1 MKTKI
6 FLSTSIKTPATRSDC
21 VFVCV
26 CVQVLVQVQV
36 QVLVQVLV
44 QVQVQVQVQV
54 LVHGRERERGENKAS
69 KKDTC
74 VSVALKFVVAAAVAV
89 VTVRLMDSQPQGNV
103 TCPLSCL
110 NTIPHAHYSTKPCHH
125 RFGRCVVGG
134 DGWHCACLPG
144 WTGLLC
150 HVPYKKVQFR
160 PTHTLLLLRWSNA
173 SPICSI
179 FI

>member
-1 MKTKI
+1 M
-6 FLSTSIKTPATRSDC
+6 
-21 VFVCV
+21 
-26 CVQVLVQVQV
+26 
-36 QVLVQVLV
+36 
-44 QVQVQVQVQV
+44 
-54 LVHGRERERGENKAS
+54 
-69 KKDTC
+69 
-74 VSVALKFVVAAAVAV
+74 ALKFVVAAAVAV

-179 FI
+179 FIATISCTVTANKQETHQQLEFHESESIVNTQQTSFVKEEEEAMVVKTYFLCQWRSV